1 MALVEQIVAI
11 GGVLAGAMGS
21 YLVTRMT
28 EQARQKHE
36 RQARSEQR
44 RFDAYVKYVTT
55 DKRVIEAV
63 TVLRRVRLAED
74 PDADLVHCRQVLDLA
89 IQDRG
94 AAFEEV
100 VLLGD
105 EATIEAG
112 HELNACTWRMVT
124 VARDASYSYLR
135 HEYDN
140 VEMTNGWVA
149 ALNTFHEQARKS
161 LGVHGPI
168 KRRDEMLSLMTPSE
182 ATGAADRDG

>member
-28 EQARQKHE
+28 EGARQKHDM
-36 RQARSEQR
+36 QVRSEQR
-44 RFDAYVKYVTT
+44 RFDAYVKYVTA
-55 DKRVIEAV
+55 DKRVIEAAAA
-63 TVLRRVRLAED
+63 LRRVRLAEN
-74 PDADLVHCRQVLDLA
+74 PDAEHARCRQTLDLA

-112 HELNACTWRMVT
+112 HELNARTWRMVV
-124 VARDASYSYLR
+124 VARDASYIYLR

-140 VEMTNGWVA
+140 VEVTNAWVA
-149 ALNTFHEQARKS
+149 ALNTFHEHARRS

-168 KRRDEMLSLMTPSE
+168 KRRDEMLPLMTPFD
-182 ATGAADRDG
+182 ATGVQGSD